1 MPASERCTAS
11 RWQAAVADPVRDI
24 GQGLALVARAM
35 WRLVAGL
42 AGYAEYLTAGRGRVL
57 QRWESNAP

>member
-1 MPASERCTAS
+1 
-11 RWQAAVADPVRDI
+11 VDPVCDI
-24 GQGLALVARAM
+24 GHGMALVARAM

-57 QRWESNAP
+57 RGLESNAP